1 MNITNMTEE
10 NIESLFRNT
19 TSYASSMLKKHDK
32 VIMLCKATHLYF
44 SNANVSTFQCPCID
58 NFVEK

>member
-1 MNITNMTEE
+1 MNITNMNTE
-10 NIESLFRNT
+10 NVESLFRNC

-44 SNANVSTFQCPCID
+44 SNACVSLLLNDIPF
-58 NFVEK
+58 

>member
-44 SNANVSTFQCPCID
+44 SNANVS
-58 NFVEK
+58 NF